1 MFLRCILKKSL
12 YFRQDKKTFP
22 WRFVLIS
29 SHFTYRCLRIGIT
42 GRFFTV
48 RSVMALISQFGLLYF
63 ILFTAFCLFL
73 ACFSQLGLERFLSLL
88 WMTRDSSASVCIT
101 WCFCAQLVFLCHS
114 SPTATPPSVFASS
127 VQSSCFALRWL
138 LEYYS
143 YLR

>member
-1 MFLRCILKKSL
+1 MYKKSL
-12 YFRQDKKTFP
+12 YFGQDEKTFA

-29 SHFTYRCLRIGIT
+29 SHFTYRCLRIAIT

-88 WMTRDSSASVCIT
+88 
-101 WCFCAQLVFLCHS
+101 
-114 SPTATPPSVFASS
+114 
-127 VQSSCFALRWL
+127 
-138 LEYYS
+138 
-143 YLR
+143 